1 MKKIAFVGKSAV
13 GKNHFLDI
21 FTVLGYKPAI
31 GHTTRAPRT
40 GEQEGK
46 DYHFVSKE
54 EFAEMILKDEFIQF
68 MQFQGEY
75 YGTTKEEF
83 EKCDFFITSPTG
95 LENIPE
101 NLRWKIKIAELIC
114 ENKVT
119 MMRRQIRDK
128 SSYEDHVSRNKSDD
142 KLFENFDQKMK
153 DLGYDHVK
161 IDTAT
166 TVEKWCVEHI
176 SKK

>member
-13 GKNHFLDI
+13 GKNHFLDV

-31 GHTTRAPRT
+31 GHTTRSPRT

-75 YGTTKEEF
+75 YGTTIEEF

-101 NLRWKIKIAELIC
+101 NLRWKIKIVELIC
-114 ENKVT
+114 DKTVT
-119 MMRRQIRDK
+119 ILRRQIRDA
-128 SSYEDHVSRNKSDD
+128 SQDITSRDANDD

-166 TVEKWCVEHI
+166 TIEKFYAHSFDVC
-176 SKK
+176 

>member
-21 FTVLGYKPAI
+21 FTTLGYRPAI
-31 GHTTRAPRT
+31 GHTTRSPRT
-40 GEQEGK
+40 GEEEGK

-54 EFAEMILKDEFIQF
+54 EFAEMILRDEFIQF

-101 NLRWKIKIAELIC
+101 DLCWKIKIAELIC
-114 ENKVT
+114 DKTVT
-119 MMRRQIRDK
+119 ILRRQIRDV
-128 SSYEDHVSRNKSDD
+128 SSDTTSRDENDD

-166 TVEKWCVEHI
+166 TIEKFYAHSFDVC
-176 SKK
+176 

>member
-21 FTVLGYKPAI
+21 FTALGYKPAI
-31 GHTTRAPRT
+31 GHTTRAPRE

-114 ENKVT
+114 DKAVT
-119 MMRRQIRDK
+119 ILRRQIRDA
-128 SSYEDHVSRNKSDD
+128 SSDHSLRDENDD

-166 TVEKWCVEHI
+166 TIEKFYAHSFDVC
-176 SKK
+176 